1 MRSLRYRLSL
11 FVGWLADRR
20 IPGFLRAPIYR
31 SYARFT
37 GADLT
42 EIQLPLTGYP
52 SLGAFFV
59 RRLASGA
66 RPVDETPGCL
76 VSPCDGKVTALERV
90 SADGRLVVKGQAYTV
105 AELLA
110 GAELGPEN
118 GPGNEVDLVGG
129 WSWTIYLGPRDYHRV
144 HAPAAARLTDVRWVP
159 GDRRS
164 VADAVVARHERV
176 LATNERAVLRM
187 EAEGTPY
194 FLVMV
199 GALNVGRIR
208 VQGVEP
214 GSSPADHPSP
224 AGAPEFDHGA
234 ELARVEMGST
244 VVLVFPPGAVEPL
257 PEVGQDASV
266 RLGRPLGTLTS
277 TASSSPTSTEWR
289 SAKPTAS

>member
-1 MRSLRYRLSL
+1 MRALRYRLSL

-20 IPGFLRAPIYR
+20 VPVFLRAPVYR
-31 SYARFT
+31 LYARLT
-37 GADLT
+37 GAELT
-42 EIQLPLTGYP
+42 QIELTLQGYA

-59 RRLASGA
+59 RRLKEGA
-66 RPVDETPGCL
+66 RPVDGAPDRL
-76 VSPCDGKVTALERV
+76 VSPCDGKITALERV
-90 SADGRLVVKGQAYTV
+90 TTDGRLTVKGQAYTV

-110 GAELGPEN
+110 GADTTLEN
-118 GPGNEVDLVGG
+118 GPQGKVDLAGG

-164 VADAVVARHERV
+164 VANAVVARHERV

-187 EAEGTPY
+187 QAEGYSY

-208 VQGVEP
+208 VQGIEP
-214 GSSPADHPSP
+214 GARPDRQL
-224 AGAPEFDHGA
+224 EFDRGA
-234 ELARVEMGST
+234 ELARFEMGST

-266 RLGRPLGTLTS
+266 RLGRALGTLAT
-277 TASSSPTSTEWR
+277 TLPPSPTSSAWR

>member
-20 IPGFLRAPIYR
+20 LPGFLRAPVYR
-31 SYARFT
+31 VYARFT

-42 EIQLPLTGYP
+42 EIQLPLKGYA

-59 RRLASGA
+59 RRLKKET
-66 RPVDETPGCL
+66 RPIDDTPGRL
-76 VSPCDGKVTALERV
+76 VSPCDGKITALERV
-90 SADGRLVVKGQAYTV
+90 SADGVLTVKGQPYTV

-110 GAELGPEN
+110 GADD
-118 GPGNEVDLVGG
+118 EVDLVGG

-144 HAPAAARLTDVRWVP
+144 HAPAAARLADVRWVP

-187 EAEGTPY
+187 EAEGYTY

-208 VQGVEP
+208 VLGVDP
-214 GSSPADHPSP
+214 GSPPAH
-224 AGAPEFDHGA
+224 GLEFDRGA
-234 ELARVEMGST
+234 ELARFEMGST

-257 PEVGQDASV
+257 PEVGQDVVA
-266 RLGRPLGTLTS
+266 RLGRPLGTLATPDP
-277 TASSSPTSTEWR
+277 TSPTAPTPTGWR
-289 SAKPTAS
+289 SAKPTAP